1 MMIQVFPIPY
11 QTRDCWIEVYLAV
24 KKEKCSLQL
33 NATSKHVEQVTD
45 EDDKYNSNSPPFSGS
60 SYYQY

>member
-1 MMIQVFPIPY
+1 MMIQVFPIAY

-33 NATSKHVEQVTD
+33 NPTSKHMEQVPD
-45 EDDKYNSNSPPFSGS
+45 GDDK
-60 SYYQY
+60 